1 VGGGAALVGLR
12 DGNRRRQRRRRQQG
26 VDIGEG
32 GGERARVLL
41 ALLEGDDVVARGD
54 GAAELDAR
62 PHVRIGRLRL
72 VVDEVA
78 DEPVALGAD
87 DAPGGG
93 GVVAQAMGQRH
104 PDDLRA
110 QRGERVDGGVVRG
123 LPFQR

>member
-1 VGGGAALVGLR
+1 MGIAAVSAVGVSRVSTSARAAA
-12 DGNRRRQRRRRQQG
+12 N
-26 VDIGEG
+26 
-32 GGERARVLL
+32 ARVCSS
-41 ALLEGDDVVARGD
+41 RW
-54 GAAELDAR
+54 R

-78 DEPVALGAD
+78 DEPVALDAD